1 MGAAEYLPEFLHA
14 GYDLAFIASAGV
26 TDEDLD
32 CIGLPRSK
40 LGIRK
45 KIIALHNLSEYYD
58 GEGADEEEAED
69 EDDDGDGE
77 DEDEAEEG
85 EDEEAEDDEDE

>member
-58 GEGADEEEAED
+58 VDADDDDDEETIVF
-69 EDDDGDGE
+69 
-77 DEDEAEEG
+77 
-85 EDEEAEDDEDE
+85 